1 MGTLQR
7 IARVLGA
14 TALLTAVG
22 IGFAGSAAA
31 AATASIVDN
40 GNGTATLT
48 YSGVAFGDNVV
59 VLGLPS
65 GTPCTTAISPGDAT
79 FFVSSDAQAPGGAM
93 PPSPLTIET
102 GLAAFSVSPSPGPVT
117 IAAGT
122 YNLCIHNVVA
132 GNPMVV
138 TVLDELEMTL
148 GAVAP
153 TTTTTSTTAPAA
165 DPVAPAFTG

>member
-48 YSGVAFGDNVV
+48 YSGVAAGDNVV

-122 YNLCIHNVVA
+122 YNLCIHNVVD
-132 GNPMVV
+132 NPMVI